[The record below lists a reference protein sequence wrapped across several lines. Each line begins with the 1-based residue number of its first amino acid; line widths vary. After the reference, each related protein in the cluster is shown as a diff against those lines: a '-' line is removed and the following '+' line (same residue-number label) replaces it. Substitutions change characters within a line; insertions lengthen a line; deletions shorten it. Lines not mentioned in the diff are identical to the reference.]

1 MYPLAHRSVWLHTFA
16 NSYIQMS
23 HKFGQSS
30 KGFIKLCFI
39 EFKGSVDKW
48 LNKWAY
54 NTNTYK
60 YKGPSNHFDPLLIVF
75 FV

>member
-1 MYPLAHRSVWLHTFA
+1 
-16 NSYIQMS
+16 MS
-23 HKFGQSS
+23 GQWSD
-30 KGFIKLCFI
+30 GFIKLCFI